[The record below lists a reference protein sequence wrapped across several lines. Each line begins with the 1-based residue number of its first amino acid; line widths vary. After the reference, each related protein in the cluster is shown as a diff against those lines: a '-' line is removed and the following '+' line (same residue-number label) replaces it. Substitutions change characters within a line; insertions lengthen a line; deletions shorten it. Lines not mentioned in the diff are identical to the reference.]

1 MNKKDVIFLLR
12 KIGFNFSSAYTG
24 YNNYRYYIDEN
35 TFYTLSLINK
45 NNNRVLFELKITK
58 YKHKSD
64 TTNISS
70 TILFET
76 GIPSVAIEKI
86 KEVFKSELR
95 EIKIN
100 NVLYENNR
108 KTKSTI
114 H

>member
-45 NNNRVLFELKITK
+45 NNNRVLFELNIT
-58 YKHKSD
+58 SD
-64 TTNISS
+64 KTNTITN

-76 GIPSVAIEKI
+76 SIPSVAIEKL
-86 KEVFKSELR
+86 KEVFKLELR

-100 NVLYENNR
+100 NVLY
-108 KTKSTI
+108 I
-114 H
+114 